1 MVKVDVG
8 FLSPQGGEVGA
19 ELDLALIAG
28 FLAILLAGPGKIS
41 LDYGLGIERGTA
53 REVSAGRRT
62 G

>member
-41 LDYGLGIERGTA
+41 LDYGLDRCTE
-53 REVSAGRRT
+53 
-62 G
+62 

>member
-1 MVKVDVG
+1 M
-8 FLSPQGGEVGA
+8 GA

-53 REVSAGRRT
+53 REVSRTEDRGSRGGRSQGRS
-62 G
+62 